1 MNKLTLLY
9 FVTSKQPKNERYP
22 QKSIQSI
29 ATANTTHQEYTS
41 RCTYVPLLSK
51 PLKICIFQ
59 LNQIPSGPVYTRKH
73 TQVFRIYKTDLNMK
87 IHFKTT
93 WRKRLRIPSRTKLRR
108 YICIHGSPHWPQIL
122 SNIHGFFT
130 LAANNNPQIIR
141 SKNNFDRQVYPS

>member
-87 IHFKTT
+87 IHFKTAREKGYAHHPELILDDIFILFT
-93 WRKRLRIPSRTKLRR
+93 L
-108 YICIHGSPHWPQIL
+108 SPPWPQITNL
-122 SNIHGFFT
+122 
-130 LAANNNPQIIR
+130 
-141 SKNNFDRQVYPS
+141 K